1 MVSLNSQGR
10 VCLWA
15 EGCGNCST
23 MSANWLKTWLYGHD
37 QRDEENAGF
46 GRKGAAVELE
56 VSTAT
61 RARSQRMPRT
71 HGTH

>member
-1 MVSLNSQGR
+1 
-10 VCLWA
+10 
-15 EGCGNCST
+15 
-23 MSANWLKTWLYGHD
+23 MSANCLKRWLYGHD

-46 GRKGAAVELE
+46 GSQGAAVELE

-61 RARSQRMPRT
+61 RARSQRLPRT